1 MSQTLQQPV
10 AATEPVDVFAGVAG
24 MMQRAPRGAWAGG
37 AGTEWDDEAACA
49 GAAVTWP
56 RELEQR
62 WADVFAR
69 WAADGAPG
77 T

>member
-1 MSQTLQQPV
+1 MSQTLQPV

-24 MMQRAPRGAWAGG
+24 MLPVLA
-37 AGTEWDDEAACA
+37 AGTEWDDEA
-49 GAAVTWP
+49 GRLGTVPTGP
-56 RELEQR
+56 RELEER
-62 WADVFAR
+62 WAEVFAR